1 MWIGGLGIASF
12 GLTLPITRFVVTRA
26 ESVGGIAVSG
36 VFVGLGRA
44 VFGALL
50 ALVVLLVV
58 RPGFPTRSQLGR
70 LVLVA
75 LGVVVG
81 FPMLA
86 SVAMQTVPASHGAVV
101 LGILPLVTALAGV
114 VVAGERPSPG
124 FWGFGLLGA
133 GLVVGFSLS
142 AGGGSLQLGDLAL
155 GGAILFAAM
164 GYSVGGKL
172 ARELG
177 GWLVISWA
185 LVLALPFVSVPML
198 WLVPDGWRGASP
210 GVWAGF
216 AYLCFVSQYLG
227 FFLWYRGLAL
237 GGIARVSQVQLLQ
250 PFVTFAVAA
259 WFFGEHL
266 GPSALMALAG
276 VSVVVV
282 LGRRMPVRSAVQ
294 AAGRPE

>member
-164 GYSVGGKL
+164 GYSVGGNL

-266 GPSALMALAG
+266 GPGALMALAG

>member
-164 GYSVGGKL
+164 GYSVGGNL